1 MVLDPAFSTGRL
13 PRSGILSLPPSDTC
27 LSNRIRSEPHQA
39 SACLRPHCIIC
50 IRGMHNMHFRGI
62 PACIICIFR
71 MHNMHQTRAQYAY
84 GAVRTAAPRTARQA
98 DPLAFT
104 HGHRKTNSPARGNPE
119 KTGGRLAAAP
129 SHIQSGLAAR
139 LPAKRTPIRR
149 RVGVLTVWSS
159 HDMRRLPGRAASIS
173 RWGGG
178 GSSRPERRLVPASVR
193 SAAFLIVEG

>member
-13 PRSGILSLPPSDTC
+13 SRSGIPSLSPLDVC

-39 SACLRPHCIIC
+39 SACLCTHCIIC
-50 IRGMHNMHFRGI
+50 IRGVHNMHFRGI
-62 PACIICIFR
+62 PACIICISR

-84 GAVRTAAPRTARQA
+84 GAIQTAAPRTARQA

-139 LPAKRTPIRR
+139 LPAKSMSGQQRQVHRSVVPWHAPTLETDKKFWNSIRKR
-149 RVGVLTVWSS
+149 
-159 HDMRRLPGRAASIS
+159 II
-173 RWGGG
+173 
-178 GSSRPERRLVPASVR
+178 RLVTAARRPVPPR
-193 SAAFLIVEG
+193 SHTGCP